1 MNKTYTLTIDGN
13 LIAET
18 ESDNEFGAMDS
29 MQAALDKYMKSSSSS
44 IHAEEVNLEVDGEV
58 VERFNIEYGFDKREW
73 VFENE

>member
-1 MNKTYTLTIDGN
+1 MERMYTLTIDGN

-29 MQAALDKYMKSSSSS
+29 MRAALDNYIKSSSSS
-44 IHAEEVNLEVDGEV
+44 IHAEEINIEVDGEV
-58 VERFNIEYGFDKREW
+58 VERFNIVYDFDKAEW